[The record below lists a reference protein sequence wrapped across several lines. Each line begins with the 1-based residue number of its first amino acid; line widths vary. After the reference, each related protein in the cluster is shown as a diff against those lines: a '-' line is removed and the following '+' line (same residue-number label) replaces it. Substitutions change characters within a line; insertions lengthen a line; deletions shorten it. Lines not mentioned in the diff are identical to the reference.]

1 MVFYSNDHSFG
12 WGGMI
17 FWMIVNALFWG
28 AIIWAIFR
36 LVAGSGSESSSASPD
51 RDTDALAVLKRRYA
65 AGEIEDEEFQRRR
78 QTLMQSH

>member
-17 FWMIVNALFWG
+17 FWMVVNALFWG
-28 AIIWAIFR
+28 AIIWAIIR
-36 LVAGSGSESSSASPD
+36 MVAGSGPERSTSPD
-51 RDTDALAVLKRRYA
+51 HDADALAVLKRRYA

-78 QTLMQSH
+78 QTLLQSH

>member
-1 MVFYSNDHSFG
+1 MLFYRNDHLFG

-28 AIIWAIFR
+28 VVIWAIIR
-36 LVAGSGSESSSASPD
+36 LVVWPGSRTGDASPD

-65 AGEIEDEEFQRRR
+65 AGEIDDAEYERRR
-78 QTLMQSH
+78 QVLVHTR

>member
-12 WGGMI
+12 WGGMV

-28 AIIWAIFR
+28 AIIWAIIR
-36 LVAGSGSESSSASPD
+36 LVAGSGPERSTSPD
-51 RDTDALAVLKRRYA
+51 RGADALAVLRGRYA